1 MNDRTRGST
10 RQPEADAPL
19 LRTLVVEDEWAA
31 RNYLVELLEASS
43 LVEVVG
49 AVATLDEARQ
59 ALAGVDSPAVDLVFV
74 DVKLV
79 GSGDATGLELVRAH
93 AGQAGAPMF
102 VLATASREHAIEAF
116 SLDVVDYLLKPFT
129 EERIERCLR
138 RVLARRPAWA
148 APRGKTR
155 IVARRGKTLVFL
167 DAAEVWAFEAAD
179 RLTSVHTLH
188 GTFDVDLTLA
198 IIEASFGR
206 RYMRVHRNWL
216 INAACIKELDRDGR
230 ETRLFVGSGVGPD
243 QRGVRVPVSRERA
256 QVVRQLLL
264 SSSAGVRKAF

>member
-1 MNDRTRGST
+1 MNDDMPGAEVGT
-10 RQPEADAPL
+10 

-31 RNYLVELLEASS
+31 RNYLVELLEASH

-59 ALAGVDSPAVDLVFV
+59 ALEGVDRSGVDLVFV
-74 DVKLV
+74 DVKLA
-79 GSGDATGLELVRAH
+79 GSGDATGIELVRAH
-93 AGQAGAPMF
+93 TRNPGAPMF
-102 VLATASREHAIEAF
+102 VLATASKEHAIEAF
-116 SLDVVDYLLKPFT
+116 SLGVVDYLLKPFT
-129 EERIERCLR
+129 EERIEQCLG
-138 RVLARRPAWA
+138 RVLARRPPGH

-167 DAAEVWAFEAAD
+167 DDAEVWAFEAAD

-188 GTFDVDLTLA
+188 GTFDVDLTLS

-216 INAACIKELDRDGR
+216 VNAAYIKELDRDGR
-230 ETRLFVGSGVGPD
+230 ETRIFVGSRIGPD
-243 QRGVRVPVSRERA
+243 QRGVRVPVSRDRA
-256 QVVRQLLL
+256 QAVRQILL
-264 SSSAGVRKAF
+264 SNAAGVRRAF